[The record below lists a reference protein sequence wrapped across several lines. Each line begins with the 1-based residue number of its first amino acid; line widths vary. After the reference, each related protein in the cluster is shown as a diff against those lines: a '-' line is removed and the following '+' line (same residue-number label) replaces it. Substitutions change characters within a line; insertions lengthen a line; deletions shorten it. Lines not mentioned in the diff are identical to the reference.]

1 MKRIDRLLALA
12 AILLAS
18 TLSWAQEADS
28 VTLTG
33 IVKNLHSGK
42 PQPNCILSLR
52 QNDTVVAT
60 ALTDEGGEFA
70 LPPIPAGS
78 YTLFVKLHGLSF
90 YQSDMDLGRSADLN
104 ISLDTVRVMQ
114 LKTVV
119 VTAMKHML
127 GSMQITSAHDKR
139 LWGLN
144 AGFRDANASIA
155 FAPDA
160 HGNLDATEDL
170 GAKDG
175 APKYGPVFDPR
186 IPWQVVSALVTGKLG
201 SMLMTE
207 PFFERERKAKR

>member
-1 MKRIDRLLALA
+1 MKGINCLLTLA
-12 AILLAS
+12 VMLLVS
-18 TLSWAQEADS
+18 SVVWSQEADS

-42 PQPNCILSLR
+42 PQAGCVLSLR
-52 QNDTVVAT
+52 QNDTVVAR

-90 YQSDMDLGRSADLN
+90 YQSDMDLGRSADMN
-104 ISLDTVRVMQ
+104 ISIDTVRVMQ

-127 GSMQITSAHDKR
+127 GSLQITSVHDKR
-139 LWGLN
+139 LWGLT
-144 AGFRDANASIA
+144 AGYRDANASIA

-160 HGNLDATEDL
+160 HGNIDATEDL

-175 APKYGPVFDPR
+175 APAYGPVFDPR

-201 SMLMTE
+201 SMLLTE
-207 PFFERERKAKR
+207 SFFERERKAKH

>member
-1 MKRIDRLLALA
+1 MKRINCLLALA

-18 TLSWAQEADS
+18 TTVWAQEADS

-42 PQPNCILSLR
+42 PQAGCILSLR

-60 ALTDEGGEFA
+60 ALTDKGGEFA

-90 YQSDMDLGRSADLN
+90 YQSDLDLGQSADLN
-104 ISLDTVRVMQ
+104 ISIDTLRVMQ

-127 GSMQITSAHDKR
+127 GSLQITSVHDKR
-139 LWGLN
+139 LWGFT
-144 AGFRDANASIA
+144 AGYRDANASIA

-175 APKYGPVFDPR
+175 MQKYGPVFDPR
-186 IPWQVVSALVTGKLG
+186 IPWKVVSALVTGKLG